1 MKSIDFSRNFS
12 YGNDEI
18 VHMMFSVDNL
28 FHKMIS
34 EENWLDSALIHH
46 NYVVL
51 LGGAQESE
59 EIFESFLAVHAQM
72 LQRLVREKTDFTI
85 SIGISRPF
93 CGLDGATRAYEEASD
108 ALKYKLITGDEA
120 ILNSEIVT
128 NISSKKNSI
137 STDLPEELWLAVRT
151 INEQKAEE
159 LLTAYLDCC
168 FQDNHSYIEFQAAI
182 SLLISGLLKI
192 IYENNL
198 TVSEILPEGD
208 YLFEKIVEFRTRRE
222 LEEWFLKAI
231 IKPLIERLAEQSDW
245 KGRKISDEVI
255 RIIQEHYDKDI
266 SLETCAQM
274 LNYNANHVSRIF
286 RKETGCSFTEY
297 LQGYRLEKAKK
308 LLCET
313 DMKVQDIAELLCY
326 GNSQNFIRYFRKF
339 ENMTPRQYREQNS
352 HI

>member
-93 CGLDGATRAYEEASD
+93 CGLDGAARVYEEASD

-128 NISSKKNSI
+128 NISGKKNSI

-151 INEQKAEE
+151 INEQKAEN
-159 LLTAYLDCC
+159 C
-168 FQDNHSYIEFQAAI
+168 
-182 SLLISGLLKI
+182 
-192 IYENNL
+192 
-198 TVSEILPEGD
+198 
-208 YLFEKIVEFRTRRE
+208 
-222 LEEWFLKAI
+222 
-231 IKPLIERLAEQSDW
+231 
-245 KGRKISDEVI
+245 
-255 RIIQEHYDKDI
+255 
-266 SLETCAQM
+266 
-274 LNYNANHVSRIF
+274 
-286 RKETGCSFTEY
+286 
-297 LQGYRLEKAKK
+297 
-308 LLCET
+308 
-313 DMKVQDIAELLCY
+313 
-326 GNSQNFIRYFRKF
+326 
-339 ENMTPRQYREQNS
+339 
-352 HI
+352 